1 MAKVTLPMNVGL
13 ERGVSLS
20 ESLATTYDCTP
31 ISNFSLL
38 VSHRTQNADK
48 TLPVELG
55 SLICIEKDIFAA
67 PPSLVVSVGLAEL
80 IPHKFEFPLLRRL
93 SGDCV

>member
-1 MAKVTLPMNVGL
+1 MLGL
-13 ERGVSLS
+13 REECPFLKAF
-20 ESLATTYDCTP
+20 LWPYDCTP

-38 VSHRTQNADK
+38 VSHKNQNADK

-55 SLICIEKDIFAA
+55 NLICIEKDIFAA

-80 IPHKFEFPLLRRL
+80 IPHKFEFSLLWRL

>member
-1 MAKVTLPMNVGL
+1 MLGL
-13 ERGVSLS
+13 REECPFLKAFLRP
-20 ESLATTYDCTP
+20 YDCTP

-38 VSHRTQNADK
+38 VSHRNQNADK

-55 SLICIEKDIFAA
+55 NLICIEKDIFAA

-80 IPHKFEFPLLRRL
+80 IPHKFEFSLLWRL